1 MLKHLHIENY
11 VLIKSLNLDFQNG
24 FSVVTGQ
31 TGAGKSIILGA
42 LNLALGAK
50 ADTKAIFE
58 GEKKCIIEA
67 EFDIEGYG
75 LEEFFDDNDIDYS
88 HICIIRRE
96 ITDTGKSRSFLNDT
110 PVLVSVLKQLG
121 GKLIDI
127 HSQHSTLLLESNAFQ
142 LGIVDSVA
150 GDSEILERYKSQ
162 YEYYQ
167 SVCRSLIEKT
177 EEASNA
183 KSNAD
188 YIQFQY
194 NQLKECNLRDGE
206 QQELEGRINTLEHVS
221 DIKESLERSISAL
234 DSDEGILSA
243 MHTLQSAL
251 EDIASFG
258 NSFEELLHRVTSC
271 QIELKDIYEEIE
283 RKNNDVEMDPA
294 ELESMQERM
303 SLIYTLLQKHKVRT
317 VEELIEIRDSLAL
330 QLGQIDNFDEEIE
343 VLTKEKAAIY
353 DDLLKMAKEISKMRV
368 SVAPAIEKQV
378 METLAA
384 LGMPNSVFKV
394 EITKTADITPTGTDI
409 VQMLISSNKT
419 KPQPIQNSASGGEI
433 SRVMLSLKAI
443 IASNSNLPTLVFDEV
458 DTGVSGMVASQ
469 MGAILQKM
477 SDGMQVICITHL
489 PQVAAKGEH
498 HYKVFKDENTNP
510 VQTYVKLLDA
520 EERVG
525 EIAAM
530 LSGEGV
536 TEAAINNAK
545 ELLNTAPAR

>member
-206 QQELEGRINTLEHVS
+206 QQELEGRINTLGHVS

-353 DDLLKMAKEISKMRV
+353 DDLLKMAEEISKMRV

-443 IASNSNLPTLVFDEV
+443 IASNSNLPTLVFDEI

>member
-11 VLIKSLNLDFQNG
+11 VLIKSLDLDFRQG
-24 FSVVTGQ
+24 FSVITGQ

-50 ADTKAIFE
+50 ADTKSISE
-58 GEKKCIIEA
+58 GERKCIIEA
-67 EFDIEGYG
+67 EFDIKGYG
-75 LEEFFDDNDIDYS
+75 LEEFFENNDIDYS
-88 HICIIRRE
+88 NNCIIRRE
-96 ITDTGKSRSFLNDT
+96 LTDTGKSRSFLNDT

-121 GKLIDI
+121 VRLIDI
-127 HSQHSTLLLESNAFQ
+127 HSQHSTLLLENNTFQ
-142 LGIVDSVA
+142 LSIVDSVA
-150 GDSEILERYKSQ
+150 GNADAMERYKSQ

-167 SVCRSLIEKT
+167 SVCRSLIEKSDD
-177 EEASNA
+177 AANA

-188 YIQFQY
+188 YIKFQY
-194 NQLKECNLRDGE
+194 DQLKECNLREGE

-221 DIKESLERSISAL
+221 DIKESLERSINAL
-234 DSDEGILSA
+234 DSDGGILST

-251 EDIASFG
+251 EEIEAFG

-283 RKNNDVEMDPA
+283 RKNNDVEMDPS
-294 ELESMQERM
+294 ELEAMQERM

-330 QLGQIDNFDEEIE
+330 QLGQIDNYDEEIE
-343 VLTKEKAAIY
+343 VLTKEKNSIYEELTKLAA
-353 DDLLKMAKEISKMRV
+353 EISKKRA
-368 SVAPAIEKQV
+368 SVTSAIEKQV
-378 METLAA
+378 MESLAA

-394 EITKTADITPTGTDI
+394 EITPTADITPTGTDV
-409 VQMLISSNKT
+409 VQFLISSNKT

-443 IASNSNLPTLVFDEV
+443 IASNSNLPTLVFDEI

-469 MGAILQKM
+469 MGVILKKM
-477 SDGMQVICITHL
+477 SVGMQVICITHL
-489 PQVAAKGEH
+489 PQVAAKGEY
-498 HYKVFKDENTNP
+498 HYKVFKNENTNP
-510 VQTYVKLLDA
+510 VQTYVTLLDA
-520 EERVG
+520 DERVG

-530 LSGEGV
+530 LSGEGI

-545 ELLNTAPAR
+545 ELIGSH

>member
-353 DDLLKMAKEISKMRV
+353 DDLLKMAKEISKMRK

-443 IASNSNLPTLVFDEV
+443 IASNSNLPTLVFDEI

>member
-88 HICIIRRE
+88 HTCIIRRE
-96 ITDTGKSRSFLNDT
+96 LTDTGKSRSFLNDT

-150 GDSEILERYKSQ
+150 GDSELLERYKSQ

-177 EEASNA
+177 EEAANA

-194 NQLKECNLRDGE
+194 NQLRECNLREGE

-221 DIKESLERSISAL
+221 DIKESLERSINAL
-234 DSDEGILSA
+234 DSDDGILSA

-251 EDIASFG
+251 EEIESFG

-353 DDLLKMAKEISKMRV
+353 DDLLKLATKISKMRA
-368 SVAPAIEKQV
+368 SVAPDIEKQV

-443 IASNSNLPTLVFDEV
+443 IASNSNLPTLVFDEI

-536 TEAAINNAK
+536 TEAAVNNAK
-545 ELLNTAPAR
+545 ELLNTAPVR

>member
-75 LEEFFDDNDIDYS
+75 LKEFFDDNDIDYS

-183 KSNAD
+183 KINAD

-384 LGMPNSVFKV
+384 LGMPNSAFKV
-394 EITKTADITPTGTDI
+394 EVTKTADITPTGTDI

-443 IASNSNLPTLVFDEV
+443 IASNSNLPTLVFDEI

-545 ELLNTAPAR
+545 ELLNTAPAH

>member
-368 SVAPAIEKQV
+368 SVAPVIEKQV

-433 SRVMLSLKAI
+433 SRVMLSFKAI
-443 IASNSNLPTLVFDEV
+443 IASNSNLPTLVFDEI

>member
-42 LNLALGAK
+42 LNLSLGAK

-75 LEEFFDDNDIDYS
+75 LKEFFDDNDIDYS

-110 PVLVSVLKQLG
+110 PVLVSVLKQLS

-127 HSQHSTLLLESNAFQ
+127 HSQHSTLLLENNTFQ

-183 KSNAD
+183 KINAD

-394 EITKTADITPTGTDI
+394 EVTKTADITPTGTDI

-443 IASNSNLPTLVFDEV
+443 IASNSNLPTLVFDEI

-536 TEAAINNAK
+536 TEAAVNNAK
-545 ELLNTAPAR
+545 ELLNTAPVR

>member
-88 HICIIRRE
+88 HTCIIRRE
-96 ITDTGKSRSFLNDT
+96 LTDTGKSRSFLNDT

-150 GDSEILERYKSQ
+150 GDSELLERYKSQ

-167 SVCRSLIEKT
+167 SVRRSLIEKT
-177 EEASNA
+177 EEAANA

-194 NQLKECNLRDGE
+194 NQLRECNLREGE

-221 DIKESLERSISAL
+221 DIKESLERSINAL
-234 DSDEGILSA
+234 DSDDGILSA

-251 EDIASFG
+251 EEIESFG

-353 DDLLKMAKEISKMRV
+353 DDLLKLATKISKMRA

-443 IASNSNLPTLVFDEV
+443 IASNSNLPTLVFDEI

-536 TEAAINNAK
+536 TEAAVNNAK
-545 ELLNTAPAR
+545 ELLNTAPVR

>member
-88 HICIIRRE
+88 HTCIIRRE
-96 ITDTGKSRSFLNDT
+96 LTDTGKSRSFLNDT

-150 GDSEILERYKSQ
+150 GDSELLERYKSQ

-177 EEASNA
+177 EEAANA

-194 NQLKECNLRDGE
+194 NQLRECNLREGE

-221 DIKESLERSISAL
+221 DIKESLERSINAL
-234 DSDEGILSA
+234 DSDDGILSA

-251 EDIASFG
+251 EEIESFG

-353 DDLLKMAKEISKMRV
+353 DDLLKLATKISKMRA
-368 SVAPAIEKQV
+368 SVAPDIEKQV

-433 SRVMLSLKAI
+433 SRVMLSLKSI
-443 IASNSNLPTLVFDEV
+443 IASNSNLPTLVFDEI

-536 TEAAINNAK
+536 TEAAVNNAK
-545 ELLNTAPAR
+545 ELLNTAPVR

>member
-42 LNLALGAK
+42 LNLSLGAK

-75 LEEFFDDNDIDYS
+75 LKEFFDDNDIDYS

-110 PVLVSVLKQLG
+110 PVLVSVLKQLS

-353 DDLLKMAKEISKMRV
+353 DDLLKMAKEISKMRA

-394 EITKTADITPTGTDI
+394 EVTKTADITPTGTDI

-443 IASNSNLPTLVFDEV
+443 IASNSNLPTLVFDEI

-545 ELLNTAPAR
+545 ELLNTAPAH

>member
-443 IASNSNLPTLVFDEV
+443 IASNSNLPTLVFDEI

-498 HYKVFKDENTNP
+498 HYKVLKDENTNP

>member
-443 IASNSNLPTLVFDEV
+443 IASNSNLPTLVFDEI

>member
-75 LEEFFDDNDIDYS
+75 LKEFFDDNDIDYS

-443 IASNSNLPTLVFDEV
+443 IASNSNLPTLVFDEI

-489 PQVAAKGEH
+489 PQVAAKGEY

>member
-42 LNLALGAK
+42 LNLSLGAK

-75 LEEFFDDNDIDYS
+75 LKEFFDDNDIDYS

-110 PVLVSVLKQLG
+110 PVLVSVLKQLS

-183 KSNAD
+183 KINAD

-394 EITKTADITPTGTDI
+394 EVTKTADITPTGTDI

-443 IASNSNLPTLVFDEV
+443 IASNSNLPTLVFDEI

-536 TEAAINNAK
+536 TEAAVNNAK
-545 ELLNTAPAR
+545 ELLNTAPVR

>member
-88 HICIIRRE
+88 HTCIIRRE
-96 ITDTGKSRSFLNDT
+96 LTDTGKSRSFLNDT

-150 GDSEILERYKSQ
+150 GDSELLERYKSQ

-177 EEASNA
+177 EEAANA

-194 NQLKECNLRDGE
+194 NQLKECNLREGE

-221 DIKESLERSISAL
+221 DIKESLERSINAL
-234 DSDEGILSA
+234 DSDDGILSA

-251 EDIASFG
+251 EEIESFG

-303 SLIYTLLQKHKVRT
+303 SLIYTLFQKHKVRT

-353 DDLLKMAKEISKMRV
+353 DDLLKLATKISKMRA
-368 SVAPAIEKQV
+368 SVAPDIEKQV

-443 IASNSNLPTLVFDEV
+443 IASNSNLPTLVFDEI

-536 TEAAINNAK
+536 TEAAVNNAK
-545 ELLNTAPAR
+545 ELLNTAPVR

>member
-194 NQLKECNLRDGE
+194 TQLKECNLRDGE

-443 IASNSNLPTLVFDEV
+443 IASNSNLPTLVFDEI

>member
-88 HICIIRRE
+88 HTCIIRRE
-96 ITDTGKSRSFLNDT
+96 LTDTGKSRSFLNDT

-150 GDSEILERYKSQ
+150 GDSELLERYKSQ

-177 EEASNA
+177 EEAANA

-194 NQLKECNLRDGE
+194 NQLRECNLREGE

-221 DIKESLERSISAL
+221 DIKESLERSINAL
-234 DSDEGILSA
+234 DSDDGILSA

-251 EDIASFG
+251 EEIESFG

-353 DDLLKMAKEISKMRV
+353 DDLLKLATKISKMRA

-443 IASNSNLPTLVFDEV
+443 IASNSNLPTLVFDEI

-498 HYKVFKDENTNP
+498 HYKVFKDDNTNP

-536 TEAAINNAK
+536 TEAAVNNAK
-545 ELLNTAPAR
+545 ELLNTAPVR

>member
-88 HICIIRRE
+88 HTCIIRRE
-96 ITDTGKSRSFLNDT
+96 LTDTGKSRSFLNDT

-150 GDSEILERYKSQ
+150 GDSELLERYKSQ

-177 EEASNA
+177 EEAANA

-194 NQLKECNLRDGE
+194 NQLRECNLREGE

-221 DIKESLERSISAL
+221 DIKESLERSINAL
-234 DSDEGILSA
+234 DSDYGILSA

-251 EDIASFG
+251 EEIESFG

-353 DDLLKMAKEISKMRV
+353 DDLLKLATKISKMRA
-368 SVAPAIEKQV
+368 SVAPDIEKQV

-443 IASNSNLPTLVFDEV
+443 IASNSNLPTLVFDEI

-536 TEAAINNAK
+536 TEAAVNNAK
-545 ELLNTAPAR
+545 ELLNTAPVR

>member
-88 HICIIRRE
+88 YICIIRRE

-303 SLIYTLLQKHKVRT
+303 SFIYTLLQKHKVRT

-443 IASNSNLPTLVFDEV
+443 IASNSNLPTLVFDEI

-489 PQVAAKGEH
+489 PQVAAKGEY
-498 HYKVFKDENTNP
+498 HYKVFKNENTNP
-510 VQTYVKLLDA
+510 VQTYVTLLDA
-520 EERVG
+520 DERVG

-530 LSGEGV
+530 LSGEGI

-545 ELLNTAPAR
+545 ELIGSH

>member
-353 DDLLKMAKEISKMRV
+353 DDLLKLATKISKMRA
-368 SVAPAIEKQV
+368 SVAPDIEKQV

-443 IASNSNLPTLVFDEV
+443 IASNSNLPTLVFDEI

>member
-75 LEEFFDDNDIDYS
+75 LEEFFDDNDIDYN

-378 METLAA
+378 MENLAA

-443 IASNSNLPTLVFDEV
+443 IASNSNLPTLVFDEI

>member
-75 LEEFFDDNDIDYS
+75 LKEFFDDNDIDYS

-443 IASNSNLPTLVFDEV
+443 IASNSNLPTLVFDEI

>member
-419 KPQPIQNSASGGEI
+419 RPQPIQNSASGGEI

-443 IASNSNLPTLVFDEV
+443 IASNSNLPTLVFDEI

>member
-42 LNLALGAK
+42 LNLSLGAK

-75 LEEFFDDNDIDYS
+75 LKEFFDDNDIDYS

-110 PVLVSVLKQLG
+110 PVLVSVLKQLS

-183 KSNAD
+183 KINAD

-394 EITKTADITPTGTDI
+394 EVTKTADITPTGTDI

-443 IASNSNLPTLVFDEV
+443 IASNSNLPTLVFDEI

-545 ELLNTAPAR
+545 ELLNTAPAH

>member
-443 IASNSNLPTLVFDEV
+443 IASNSNLPTLVFDEI
-458 DTGVSGMVASQ
+458 DTGVSGLVASQ

>member
-50 ADTKAIFE
+50 SDTKAIFE

-443 IASNSNLPTLVFDEV
+443 IASNSNLPTLVFDEI

>member
-110 PVLVSVLKQLG
+110 PVLVSVLKQLV

-258 NSFEELLHRVTSC
+258 DSFEELLHRVTSC

-368 SVAPAIEKQV
+368 SVTPAIEKQV

-443 IASNSNLPTLVFDEV
+443 IASNSNLPTLVFDEI

>member
-353 DDLLKMAKEISKMRV
+353 DDLLKMAKEISKMRA

-443 IASNSNLPTLVFDEV
+443 IASNSNLPTLVFDEI

>member
-50 ADTKAIFE
+50 SDTKAIFE

-75 LEEFFDDNDIDYS
+75 LKEFFDDNDIDYS

-443 IASNSNLPTLVFDEV
+443 IASNSNLPTLVFDEI

>member
-88 HICIIRRE
+88 HTCIIRRE
-96 ITDTGKSRSFLNDT
+96 LTDTGKSRSFLNDT

-150 GDSEILERYKSQ
+150 GDSELLERYKSQ

-177 EEASNA
+177 EEAANA

-194 NQLKECNLRDGE
+194 NQLKECNLREGE

-221 DIKESLERSISAL
+221 DIKESLERSINAL
-234 DSDEGILSA
+234 DSDDGILSA

-251 EDIASFG
+251 EEIESFG

-353 DDLLKMAKEISKMRV
+353 DDLLKLATKISKMRA

-443 IASNSNLPTLVFDEV
+443 IASNSNLPTLVFDEI

-536 TEAAINNAK
+536 TEAAVNNAK
-545 ELLNTAPAR
+545 ELLNTAPVR

>member
-1 MLKHLHIENY
+1 
-11 VLIKSLNLDFQNG
+11 
-24 FSVVTGQ
+24 
-31 TGAGKSIILGA
+31 
-42 LNLALGAK
+42 
-50 ADTKAIFE
+50 
-58 GEKKCIIEA
+58 
-67 EFDIEGYG
+67 
-75 LEEFFDDNDIDYS
+75 
-88 HICIIRRE
+88 
-96 ITDTGKSRSFLNDT
+96 
-110 PVLVSVLKQLG
+110 
-121 GKLIDI
+121 
-127 HSQHSTLLLESNAFQ
+127 
-142 LGIVDSVA
+142 
-150 GDSEILERYKSQ
+150 
-162 YEYYQ
+162 
-167 SVCRSLIEKT
+167 
-177 EEASNA
+177 
-183 KSNAD
+183 
-188 YIQFQY
+188 
-194 NQLKECNLRDGE
+194 
-206 QQELEGRINTLEHVS
+206 
-221 DIKESLERSISAL
+221 
-234 DSDEGILSA
+234 
-243 MHTLQSAL
+243 
-251 EDIASFG
+251 
-258 NSFEELLHRVTSC
+258 ELLHRVTSC

-353 DDLLKMAKEISKMRV
+353 DDLLKLATKISNMRA

-443 IASNSNLPTLVFDEV
+443 IASNSNLPTLVFDEI

-510 VQTYVKLLDA
+510 VRTYVTLLDA
-520 EERVG
+520 DERVG
-525 EIAAM
+525 EIASM
-530 LSGEGV
+530 LSGDNV
-536 TEAAINNAK
+536 TAAAIANAK
-545 ELLNTAPAR
+545 ELLS

>member
-110 PVLVSVLKQLG
+110 PVLVSVLKQLV

-443 IASNSNLPTLVFDEV
+443 IASNSNLPTLVFDEI

>member
-42 LNLALGAK
+42 LNLSLGAK

-75 LEEFFDDNDIDYS
+75 LKEFFDDNDIDYS

-110 PVLVSVLKQLG
+110 PVLVSVLKQLS

-394 EITKTADITPTGTDI
+394 EVTKTADITPTGTDI

-443 IASNSNLPTLVFDEV
+443 IASNSNLPTLVFDEI

-545 ELLNTAPAR
+545 ELLNTAPAH

>member
-443 IASNSNLPTLVFDEV
+443 IASNSNLPTLVFDEI

-530 LSGEGV
+530 LSGEGI

-545 ELLNTAPAR
+545 ELIGSH

>member
-378 METLAA
+378 MGTLAA

-443 IASNSNLPTLVFDEV
+443 IASNSNLPTLVFDEI

>member
-443 IASNSNLPTLVFDEV
+443 IASNSNLPTLVFDEI

-489 PQVAAKGEH
+489 PQVAAKGEY

-530 LSGEGV
+530 LSGEGI

-545 ELLNTAPAR
+545 ELIGSH

>member
-110 PVLVSVLKQLG
+110 PVLVSVLKHLG

-194 NQLKECNLRDGE
+194 NQLKECDLRDGE

-443 IASNSNLPTLVFDEV
+443 IASNSNLPTLVFDEI

-545 ELLNTAPAR
+545 ELLNTAPAH

>member
-88 HICIIRRE
+88 HTCIIRRE
-96 ITDTGKSRSFLNDT
+96 LTDTGKSRSFLNDT

-150 GDSEILERYKSQ
+150 GDSELLERYKSQ

-177 EEASNA
+177 EEAANA

-194 NQLKECNLRDGE
+194 NQLRECNLREGE

-221 DIKESLERSISAL
+221 DIKESLERSINAL
-234 DSDEGILSA
+234 DSDDGILSA

-251 EDIASFG
+251 EEIESFG

-353 DDLLKMAKEISKMRV
+353 DDLLKLATKISKMRA
-368 SVAPAIEKQV
+368 SVAPDIEKQV

-443 IASNSNLPTLVFDEV
+443 IASNSNLPTLVFDEI

-525 EIAAM
+525 E
-530 LSGEGV
+530 
-536 TEAAINNAK
+536 
-545 ELLNTAPAR
+545 